1 MNKWII
7 LVATMLIALVFSVT
21 IGTQQLTHQ
30 FSNVI
35 ISSALALLIFAG
47 FFVFVKSDKTKPE
60 KDYDGLTPTD

>member
-21 IGTQQLTHQ
+21 IGTTTANPSV
-30 FSNVI
+30 SNVI